1 MKLTQEQIDIINSS
15 GDITINAVAGSW
27 KTTTLI
33 EYAKA
38 RDINC
43 RILYIAFNKSVR
55 VKAIRRFHEEG
66 LTNVRVETAHS
77 LAYRHVVAG
86 SNYKINPSGYKS
98 YEVASMLGLRIRG
111 EKHGELIAA
120 NHILKFVSYFCNSDI
135 EKVSLLNYRDII
147 SEPEALKFVSKYYE
161 YIEVQTRIL
170 LSKMNSTG
178 IEILHDFYLKKFQLS
193 KPELKFDCILFDEG
207 QDASAAMLDIFLKQT
222 ATKVI
227 AGDTHQQIYG
237 WRFAVNSMEKVNFRK
252 YNLTKSFRFNQDIAN
267 MAMRILKMKNLL
279 KEFTPLSIIGES
291 SAKKGKLKAILG
303 RTNLGLLVKAIEIV
317 TERKNLKS
325 LYFEGNFNS
334 YAYADEGASLYDV
347 LNLYN
352 KKNQLIRDKLIRE
365 MKDMKELNDF
375 IEKTGDMQLSM
386 ITDIVRKYGNSIPGI
401 IREIKNKHV
410 GNDEKEKAEIIF
422 SSVHRCKGMEYDVV
436 EIIDDFISEKEINK
450 QIEENGKINMNVSKL
465 NEEINLLYVAVT
477 RTKGTLEIPVRLKFE
492 EINSPDILTL
502 KNNQSRSHN
511 YQINDNKNKS
521 QWISTSR
528 DFKSYTVEEARK
540 NNPSAY
546 SKWTKES
553 EDELKKMYKKG
564 ADLTKLAKHFNRTNG
579 AIIARVEKL
588 GLRRFEKIINQKCK
602 IQNLIN

>member
-1 MKLTQEQIDIINSS
+1 M
-15 GDITINAVAGSW
+15 
-27 KTTTLI
+27 
-33 EYAKA
+33 
-38 RDINC
+38 
-43 RILYIAFNKSVR
+43 
-55 VKAIRRFHEEG
+55 
-66 LTNVRVETAHS
+66 
-77 LAYRHVVAG
+77 
-86 SNYKINPSGYKS
+86 
-98 YEVASMLGLRIRG
+98 
-111 EKHGELIAA
+111 
-120 NHILKFVSYFCNSDI
+120 
-135 EKVSLLNYRDII
+135 
-147 SEPEALKFVSKYYE
+147 
-161 YIEVQTRIL
+161 
-170 LSKMNSTG
+170 
-178 IEILHDFYLKKFQLS
+178 
-193 KPELKFDCILFDEG
+193 
-207 QDASAAMLDIFLKQT
+207 
-222 ATKVI
+222 
-227 AGDTHQQIYG
+227 
-237 WRFAVNSMEKVNFRK
+237 
-252 YNLTKSFRFNQDIAN
+252 
-267 MAMRILKMKNLL
+267 
-279 KEFTPLSIIGES
+279 
-291 SAKKGKLKAILG
+291 
-303 RTNLGLLVKAIEIV
+303 KAIEIV